1 MNDYKYIV
9 GGRST
14 GKTRKLLELAKEK
27 NALVICKNP
36 AAMGRK
42 AEAYGIYGLKF
53 AGYGDSLTC
62 LLEDTIG
69 NPLCCEKFVVDETK
83 EFLDYIFAANCVGYS
98 QTEDD

>member
-1 MNDYKYIV
+1 MNEYTYIV

-14 GKTRKLLELAKEK
+14 GKTRKLFELAKEK

-36 AAMGRK
+36 AAMERK
-42 AEAYGIYGLKF
+42 ASAYGIYGLKF
-53 AGYGDSLTC
+53 ASYGDSLTC
-62 LLEDTIG
+62 LREDTID

-83 EFLDYIFAANCVGYS
+83 DFLDYLFAANCVGYS

>member
-1 MNDYKYIV
+1 MNEYTYIV

-62 LLEDTIG
+62 LLEDIIG

>member
-1 MNDYKYIV
+1 MNEYTYIV

-62 LLEDTIG
+62 LLEDIIG

-83 EFLDYIFAANCVGYS
+83 EFLDYLFAANCVGYS